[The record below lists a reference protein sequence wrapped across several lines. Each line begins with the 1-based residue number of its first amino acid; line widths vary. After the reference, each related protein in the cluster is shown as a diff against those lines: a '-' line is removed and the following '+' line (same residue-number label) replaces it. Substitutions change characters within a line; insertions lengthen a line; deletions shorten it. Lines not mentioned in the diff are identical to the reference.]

1 MTIVTPPEVVVVD
14 DIVAPLVKATLPLTR
29 LLLSLFA
36 GLDITGF
43 MIATG
48 VVVVVVSSSK
58 DVTTELVI
66 VTIVAPL
73 LLFTVEEVLKVVVED
88 GAKLFFFR
96 TQASTFSLNSTGYVE
111 HSIVA
116 SRKSMD

>member
-14 DIVAPLVKATLPLTR
+14 DIVAPLVNATLPLTL
-29 LLLSLFA
+29 LLLSLFV

-73 LLFTVEEVLKVVVED
+73 LLLTVEEVLKVVVED

-96 TQASTFSLNSTGYVE
+96 TQASTCSLNSTGYVE

-116 SRKSMD
+116 SRRSID